1 MGMDDPDSWYNE
13 GNEKMK
19 EGMTEDAIIAYDKA
33 TDLNPEH
40 ISAWNN
46 KGIALFRLK
55 RYEEAIS
62 CYDKVIG
69 INPEHINAWINKAKA
84 VRGLAQL
91 TLEKAN
97 DDRTGAAKMINTALA
112 LFDSAEE
119 CFHKGESLSKK

>member
-13 GNEKMK
+13 GNEKMMG
-19 EGMTEDAIIAYDKA
+19 GMTEDAIIAYDKA

-69 INPEHINAWINKAKA
+69 LNPEHANAWLNKAKA
-84 VRGLAQL
+84 VRGLAQV

-119 CFHKGESLSKK
+119 CFRKGESLSKK